1 MDVDKARVR
10 LGQLRTHRGWSARE
24 LSRRAGVSVSWITD
38 FERGEMRN
46 PQGRTLGSVASA
58 LGWADWDTMM
68 STDALEPPT
77 VQPVP
82 VSGEL
87 RATIR
92 EVLREEAA
100 SFRQGL
106 DHQESVLTTPD
117 AYRIQPSEA
126 MRLIPQAP
134 GVTAGVGAGGGLDDV
149 EIYMHPNEIEGRDLA
164 WARVKGECMVPWL
177 EEGDILI
184 FERISERDIQDRDYL
199 VLVLLDE
206 GAEGA
211 HVVKRVRWGG
221 KNEAV
226 LEARDGT
233 KRKVDMRRV
242 KLLGRYVERRG
253 RGI

>member
-1 MDVDKARVR
+1 MWNQKELAAKA
-10 LGQLRTHRGWSARE
+10 
-24 LSRRAGVSVSWITD
+24 SVSPATIAHLETGRIFEPTPETANAIAKALGFDSVTDLLRRTPITD
-38 FERGEMRN
+38 DDRRQAADTANDWPPEMVDELVRRTASLVFEQMTPN
-46 PQGRTLGSVASA
+46 S
-58 LGWADWDTMM
+58 
-68 STDALEPPT
+68 DA
-77 VQPVP
+77 
-82 VSGEL
+82 
-87 RATIR
+87 
-92 EVLREEAA
+92 AA
-100 SFRQGL
+100 AFRQGL

-134 GVTAGVGAGGGLDDV
+134 GVTAGVGAGGGLDDI
-149 EIYMHPNEIEGRDLA
+149 EIYMHPDEIEGRDLA

-221 KNEAV
+221 
-226 LEARDGT
+226 
-233 KRKVDMRRV
+233 
-242 KLLGRYVERRG
+242 
-253 RGI
+253 